1 MSIFKFHIYTTGTS
15 AEIITAT
22 VIGRGIL
29 FSRFCEGGSAR
40 DVRGFLN
47 WGGGLEMAQGGR
59 EDKWV
64 GEAQTLRRY
73 FRSGVGVK
81 TSLCG

>member
-47 WGGGLEMAQGGR
+47 WGGGARDGTGRQRGQMGGR
-59 EDKWV
+59 GTDTEKVFPEWRW
-64 GEAQTLRRY
+64 G
-73 FRSGVGVK
+73 
-81 TSLCG
+81 